1 MHTTRL
7 RLHGHRHPTS
17 ILSNAFTRLNY
28 RSNFRSRSTQVW
40 ASKRPFE
47 GKCRELALSLAAG
60 PPKPLTGTTHV
71 RLSESQ
77 NQNNGTQSPLEIS
90 IDEKQELRILERAQA
105 FGIMTT
111 TDLLREADFNER
123 SLDSTL
129 LINRQPFSTSI
140 ELWCILLDFQRLR
153 FGQQG
158 VKKTWHFMK
167 DRAGGFDESF
177 FCGPASDHL
186 WSILISEGVKW
197 HSFLQQ
203 ICEHEMKSGAK
214 RPSFYVDIVG
224 SLLANNL
231 YSAAY
236 RFSLLLRPC
245 HPATDADA
253 YQLFIQ
259 ACDSQ
264 DESALWNF
272 RHVVQTF
279 EKVQLYSRVIPYLC
293 NRERFWDAWIM
304 HKFLL
309 SRGDLPPDFDSIKP
323 LVKYF
328 VSGDGFEEF
337 LQDLKSHNIS
347 YDAQARQLHEHEK
360 SLQYGVASGTLNIV
374 SSRTLGIQP
383 SRLSDNFVARAF
395 ATRAFSLDF
404 ILQGLRLLGLR
415 EIGPLG
421 LRQIALSAGNPD
433 ELCRR
438 LKMLKES
445 GIDCG
450 SSMYARVVTS
460 LASQGRATLL
470 SSVLASDQHPD
481 VFDDLDL
488 QEKLLAQYYRDSD
501 WRQVART
508 LAILRVGNQQIGY
521 DKRLSADS
529 LSLNVLLRS
538 VTRVG
543 DWSAVL
549 STMSQMKDRSCPL
562 TTHTL
567 RCMHNTILSRR
578 DPGKRPENHR
588 GFDDV
593 GFLLSLF
600 QSAENAGTR
609 IPPTFWREPI
619 RRLGMLRRWNDLER
633 ILFWLAARYTRKTAS
648 LNNPSSTYKVVIV
661 NHEDSIGEIF
671 SPPLQRA
678 LIAWAFLYPKP
689 RRTIF
694 KAPFRLD
701 MKEQRSGGNQ
711 VPFTRGVRVLHML
724 QDQYGVPVD
733 VTTVRTVCFQQLR
746 KRFAPDFF
754 SGQLVRYNIY
764 PKYDASQIR
773 KSLNLLN
780 KAWSGTLFLGRLTA
794 LQRQILRPRRVM
806 RQPRSGLRRVKGRR
820 EVLNRTEHSQ
830 HESRKDHDIA
840 KRQSEL
846 GPSRA
851 QANVDPDHMDDVVMY
866 RDIYNVS
873 LEDYEKPDSASVNNR
888 SSSI

>member
-1 MHTTRL
+1 MRL
-7 RLHGHRHPTS
+7 P
-17 ILSNAFTRLNY
+17 
-28 RSNFRSRSTQVW
+28 
-40 ASKRPFE
+40 
-47 GKCRELALSLAAG
+47 
-60 PPKPLTGTTHV
+60 
-71 RLSESQ
+71 ESQ
-77 NQNNGTQSPLEIS
+77 NQNNGTKSPLDTS
-90 IDEKQELRILERAQA
+90 INEEQELELRILERAQA
-105 FGIMTT
+105 FGITT
-111 TDLLREADFNER
+111 MADLLREADFGDW
-123 SLDSTL
+123 SLDSTQL
-129 LINRQPFSTSI
+129 VNRQPYSNSL

-153 FGQQG
+153 FGQHG
-158 VKKTWHFMK
+158 VRKTWHLLK

-177 FCGPASDHL
+177 FYGPTSDQL

-197 HSFLQQ
+197 HSFLEQL
-203 ICEHEMKSGAK
+203 CEHEMKSGAK
-214 RPSFYVDIVG
+214 RPSFYVDVVG
-224 SLLANNL
+224 SLLANNS

-236 RFSLLLRPC
+236 RFSLLLRPS
-245 HPATDADA
+245 HPVTEDDA

-293 NRERFWDAWIM
+293 NHERFGDAWIM
-304 HKFLL
+304 HKFLM

-328 VSGDGFEEF
+328 VSGGGFEEF
-337 LQDLKSHNIS
+337 LQDLKHHNIS

-360 SLQYGVASGTLNIV
+360 SLQYGIASGTLNIV

-395 ATRAFSLDF
+395 ATRAFSWDF
-404 ILQGLRLLGLR
+404 TLQGLRLLGLR

-421 LRQIALSAGNPD
+421 LRQIALSACSPD

-438 LKMLKES
+438 LEMLKES
-445 GIDCG
+445 GIDYG

-460 LASQGRATLL
+460 LATQGRATQL
-470 SSVLASDQHPD
+470 SDVLASDQHPD

-488 QEKLLAQYYRDSD
+488 QEKLLAQYYRVSD

-508 LAILRVGNQQIGY
+508 LAVLRVGNQQIGHET
-521 DKRLSADS
+521 RLSADS
-529 LSLNVLLRS
+529 LSLNLLLRS

-578 DPGKRPENHR
+578 DPGRRPETDR

-600 QSAENAGTR
+600 QSAESAGTR

-633 ILFWLAARYTRKTAS
+633 ILFWLAATYTRKTAT
-648 LNNPSSTYKVVIV
+648 LNNPSSTYEVVIV
-661 NHEDSIGEIF
+661 KHEDSIGEIF

-678 LIAWAFLYPKP
+678 IIAWAFLYPKP
-689 RRTIF
+689 RRTLF

-701 MKEQRSGGNQ
+701 LKEQRSGGNQ
-711 VPFTRGVRVLHML
+711 VPFTRGVRVLRML
-724 QDQYGVPVD
+724 QDQYDVPVD

-754 SGQLVRYNIY
+754 YGQLVRDNIY

-780 KAWSGTLFLGRLTA
+780 KAWSGTLFLGRLSA

-806 RQPRSGLRRVKGRR
+806 RQPRPGLRRVKGRR
-820 EVLNRTEHSQ
+820 EALNRTGHSQ
-830 HESRKDHDIA
+830 HGNRKDHDVA
-840 KRQSEL
+840 KRQSEP

-851 QANVDPDHMDDVVMY
+851 QANVDADHMEDVVMY

-873 LEDYEKPDSASVNNR
+873 LEDYKKSDLGNVNKQP
-888 SSSI
+888 SSI